1 MTYTQAL
8 AFIGSRLRFGS
19 MPGLERISLLLER
32 LGRPQDKLRF
42 VHVAGTN
49 GKGSVCTMTS
59 CITKA
64 AGYRTGLYV
73 SPYVTDFCERM
84 QINNRMISHAK
95 LAALTEEVKPL
106 VEQMEQQGQIITEF
120 EINTAIALLWFAR
133 EKCGLVVMEVGLGG
147 LFDATNIIENPLVT
161 AITSISYD
169 HMTILGHTLTEIAL
183 NKCGI
188 LKTTRPAVIYP
199 LQTPE
204 AMAVIKAEAAKKNV
218 PLIVPDAEAVS
229 FSVSGIAGYQV
240 TYCGLTYHLSLM
252 GEHQVYN
259 SMMVVEIIRLLQ
271 NEGYLVTDEQLRQG
285 MKTAAIPAR
294 FEILSDH
301 PLIIAEGGHN
311 PSCGEVIGSA
321 VHTYLAGRKIVGI
334 TGMLADKDVENTMKS
349 VLPFLSQVITLT
361 PEGHRALTAE
371 ALAERIAVFGTP
383 VEAGRSYYAALKH
396 AVSLAGQDG
405 VVLIFGSFF
414 LAGRMR
420 KEVRR
425 FLKATYKD

>member
-8 AFIGSRLRFGS
+8 AYIGSRLRFGS

-59 CITKA
+59 CIAKA

-73 SPYVTDFCERM
+73 SPYVTEFCERM

-95 LAALTEEVKPL
+95 LAALTAEVKPL
-106 VEQMEQQGQIITEF
+106 VEQMEEQGQIITEF
-120 EINTAIALLWFAR
+120 ELNTAIALLWFAR
-133 EKCGLVVMEVGLGG
+133 EKCDLVVMEVGLGG
-147 LFDATNIIENPLVT
+147 LYDATNILEAPLVT

-169 HMTILGHTLTEIAL
+169 HMTVLGHTLTEIAM

-188 LKTTRPAVIYP
+188 MKSGRPAVIYP
-199 LQTPE
+199 LQEAE
-204 AMAVIKAEAAKKNV
+204 AMAVIRSEAARKKV
-218 PLIVPDAEAVS
+218 PLILPDTGAVS
-229 FSVSGIAGYQV
+229 FSVSGFSGYYV
-240 TYCGLTYHLSLM
+240 TYGGYAYHLSLM

-259 SMMVVEIIRLLQ
+259 SMMVVEIVKQLQ
-271 NEGYLVTDEQLRQG
+271 DEGYRISDDHLQQG

-311 PSCGEVIGSA
+311 PSCGEVIGNA
-321 VHTYLAGRKIVGI
+321 VQTYLAGRKIIGI
-334 TGMLADKDVENTMKS
+334 TGMLAEKDIENTMKNI
-349 VLPFLSQVITLT
+349 LPHLSHVITLT
-361 PEGHRALTAE
+361 PEGHRALPAE
-371 ALAERIAVFGTP
+371 ELALRIAGFGKP
-383 VEAGRSYYAALKH
+383 VEAGSSYYAALKH
-396 AVSLAGQDG
+396 ATCLAGPDG
-405 VVLIFGSFF
+405 VVLIFGSFY

-420 KEVRR
+420 KETKKY
-425 FLKATYKD
+425 LKAQH